1 MPKTKTKIPNFTKSE
16 IRGWIR
22 IQKIMREY
30 DRQAQEAYAKKER
43 LLYAATNML
52 KDGFGLEEVARI
64 TELPK
69 EQIRAFSKGKPWC

>member
-1 MPKTKTKIPNFTKSE
+1 MPKTKTKIPGFTKSE

-30 DRQAQEAYAKKER
+30 DRRAQEAYAKKER
-43 LLYAATNML
+43 LLYVANNML
-52 KDGFGLEEVARI
+52 KDGFGLERVARI

-69 EQIRAFSKGKPWC
+69 EQIIAFSKGKPWC